1 MKTKIVIITSTYL
14 HPFVEKAFEE
24 FKEECDVTIADY
36 TNFEHIADIY
46 KKNETIADGF
56 MVSGTTALS
65 AIEHHVG
72 EFKKPVVSF
81 HADMISIFTTL
92 L

>member
-14 HPFVEKAFEE
+14 HPFIEKAFEE

-46 KKNETIADGF
+46 KKIRN
-56 MVSGTTALS
+56 
-65 AIEHHVG
+65 HC
-72 EFKKPVVSF
+72 
-81 HADMISIFTTL
+81 
-92 L
+92 

>member
-1 MKTKIVIITSTYL
+1 MSQS
-14 HPFVEKAFEE
+14 
-24 FKEECDVTIADY
+24 ADY

-46 KKNETIADGF
+46 KKYETIADGF

-81 HADMISIFTTL
+81 HVRYDFLLSTL